1 MSACGSFPTRA
12 AVLGEALDGLD
23 EEGLE
28 VHAAASGLLL
38 LGRQE
43 LREARH
49 VLAAARER
57 REGTLVVAAVEG
69 VELEE
74 GGDLEVCTA
83 EARRCE
89 RTRAARA
96 GGGMRACR
104 VWAPAG
110 MRALRV

>member
-43 LREARH
+43 LREAGH

-74 GGDLEVCTA
+74 GGDLEV
-83 EARRCE
+83 
-89 RTRAARA
+89 
-96 GGGMRACR
+96 
-104 VWAPAG
+104 
-110 MRALRV
+110 